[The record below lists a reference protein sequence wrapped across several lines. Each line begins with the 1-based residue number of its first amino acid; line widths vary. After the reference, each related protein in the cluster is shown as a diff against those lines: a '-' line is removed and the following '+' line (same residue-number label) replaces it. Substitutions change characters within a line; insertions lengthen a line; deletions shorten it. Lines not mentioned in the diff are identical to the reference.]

1 MDSIKSRQGEYID
14 VCTSDKALE
23 FLYGTVIGR
32 VLLKL
37 VARRFVSRI
46 VGVYMNSRL
55 SKIHIKKT
63 VKRIGIDLSDYEKSI
78 FLSYNDFFTRKIKSE
93 KRPIDKNPES
103 FISPCDAKVCVYR
116 ISDKSL
122 FYIKNSVYSVKT
134 LLGDNNELAS
144 KYNGGYCLI
153 FRLTVDDYHR
163 YSYIDNG
170 KKSRNVF
177 IPGLL
182 HTVKPIAL
190 EKYNIYKQNC
200 REYTVLDTDNFGQ
213 IVQIEVGAMMVGKI
227 NNLHQ
232 SHSYKKGEE
241 KGFFEFG
248 GSTIVLLVKENVITI
263 DSDILKNSAENIET
277 VVRLGERIAV
287 KN

>member
-93 KRPIDKNPES
+93 KRPIDKNLES
-103 FISPCDAKVCVYR
+103 FISPCDAKVCVYK

-170 KKSRNVF
+170 RKSRNVF